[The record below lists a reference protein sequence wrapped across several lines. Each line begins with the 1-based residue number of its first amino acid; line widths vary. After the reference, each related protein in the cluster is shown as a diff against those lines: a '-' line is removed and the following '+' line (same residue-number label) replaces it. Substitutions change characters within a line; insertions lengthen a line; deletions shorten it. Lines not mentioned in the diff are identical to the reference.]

1 MALPFFGGGYSYEDV
16 VPLPPCSAFTNDDPC
31 EPLYGIFN
39 HTCLAPLNWS
49 LSVINGSLYLVEDN
63 SCGDTPIGL
72 GVVFLLLIAFFAFS
86 GGGGGAKARDI
97 KTPPPDKAYIKKAH
111 APHRRRHRPPP
122 PPRALP
128 AAAALVLTAA
138 AAAAPRPCHALPA
151 TPSPTLPITASL
163 TPSTYPRPLRPRRMR
178 RALHWSEPEAHGTRG
193 ACAGQCVLRARP
205 PRRAPSRA
213 RGGWMG
219 LCRGCWTLNAGP
231 SCNIGHQS
239 E

>member
-49 LSVINGSLYLVEDN
+49 LSAINGSLYLVEDN

-97 KTPPPDKAYIKKAH
+97 KTPPPDKAYINKAD
-111 APHRRRHRPPP
+111 APRRRRHRSSATADPPAAASSCRPCPRRRRRRRRRPSPLSRSPSPPPLGPSPPALTRAPVGQPTHPEPYSADHCVLDPDHLPPP
-122 PPRALP
+122 PQAKKN
-128 AAAALVLTAA
+128 AAGSLV
-138 AAAAPRPCHALPA
+138 
-151 TPSPTLPITASL
+151 
-163 TPSTYPRPLRPRRMR
+163 
-178 RALHWSEPEAHGTRG
+178 
-193 ACAGQCVLRARP
+193 
-205 PRRAPSRA
+205 
-213 RGGWMG
+213 
-219 LCRGCWTLNAGP
+219 
-231 SCNIGHQS
+231 
-239 E
+239 

>member
-49 LSVINGSLYLVEDN
+49 LSAINGSLYLVEDN

-97 KTPPPDKAYIKKAH
+97 KTPPPDKAYINKAKKN
-111 APHRRRHRPPP
+111 
-122 PPRALP
+122 
-128 AAAALVLTAA
+128 AAGSLV
-138 AAAAPRPCHALPA
+138 
-151 TPSPTLPITASL
+151 
-163 TPSTYPRPLRPRRMR
+163 
-178 RALHWSEPEAHGTRG
+178 
-193 ACAGQCVLRARP
+193 
-205 PRRAPSRA
+205 
-213 RGGWMG
+213 
-219 LCRGCWTLNAGP
+219 
-231 SCNIGHQS
+231 
-239 E
+239 